1 MCRPRHEPPL
11 YAVSCDA
18 QSAGNGLEYASVAAS
33 EAPRLEL
40 VMT

>member
-1 MCRPRHEPPL
+1 VYRPRHQPPL
-11 YAVSCDA
+11 YVVSCDA

-33 EAPRLEL
+33 EALQLDL